1 MEQPE
6 AEEMVVTTE
15 EQVVPETEQ
24 RSAPDMDSA
33 AHEEPEAGDAA
44 GADAGGSGANVET
57 AATETAAA
65 GQDGAGAGSGGA
77 GADKTTEA
85 EGQVTKDSASPSAP
99 VLGAS
104 RLQVALQGRGA
115 RASGSVS
122 AASSGGSGWASVGQM
137 TRDWS
142 GLEQAFD
149 EVSSRINP
157 GPGMMV
163 TAGSAAAGVEVTRGL
178 FADLRQSILGTSQ
191 GQLARLKALEE
202 NVAVSFPTRIFC
214 FLCFSLALDFF
225 FGGLPTGC
233 SPRGFSR
240 LR

>member
-1 MEQPE
+1 M
-6 AEEMVVTTE
+6 TTE
-15 EQVVPETEQ
+15 EQVVPQTEQ
-24 RSAPDMDSA
+24 RSALDMEAATHVEPETGDSA
-33 AHEEPEAGDAA
+33 
-44 GADAGGSGANVET
+44 GANTGGGRADVET
-57 AATETAAA
+57 AATEAAA
-65 GQDGAGAGSGGA
+65 GQDGAGAGSGGG
-77 GADKTTEA
+77 GADETTEA
-85 EGQVTKDSASPSAP
+85 EGQVTKDSVSPSAP
-99 VLGAS
+99 ASGAS
-104 RLQVALQGRGA
+104 RLQVALQGRGT

-137 TRDWS
+137 TFDWS
-142 GLEQAFD
+142 GLEQAFG

-157 GPGMMV
+157 DPGTMV
-163 TAGSAAAGVEVTRGL
+163 TVRSAATGVEVMRGL
-178 FADLRQSILGTSQ
+178 FADLRQSILGSSQ

-233 SPRGFSR
+233 SPRGLSR